1 MKTHTEYIFII
12 LGPSL
17 VAQLVKNPPA
27 IQETLILFVGWEDP
41 WRRDGLPTSIFLGFP
56 CGSAGKES
64 TCNAGDLGSIT
75 FSLGENFSSF
85 SVLPNI
91 YWPHHLD
98 ICHKNNYLLVK
109 SSVSEVRQPGFVI
122 WFCCLLAGHLW
133 PKYSLW
139 LTLSFLSYKYEITI
153 VLVLFV

>member
-17 VAQLVKNPPA
+17 VAQLVRIHLQCRKPW
-27 IQETLILFVGWEDP
+27 FDSWVGKIR
-41 WRRDGLPTSIFLGFP
+41 WRRDRLPTSIFLGFP

-64 TCNAGDLGSIT
+64 PCNAGDLGSIT